1 MSLPVAFYE
10 ISQKATFGYSSL
22 FMVMEAQCHKA
33 GKNVSQ
39 KYFLEAFL
47 HFG

>member
-1 MSLPVAFYE
+1 MSLPVTLYE
-10 ISQKATFGYSSL
+10 ISQKATLRYQSL

-33 GKNVSQ
+33 GKNMSQ
-39 KYFLEAFL
+39 KCFLEAFH